1 MRKHVNEHIGE
12 LAIHAGGRDFVFRP
26 LFCRVAEL
34 GSPREI
40 LELVNESQVSGWDG
54 FVAAYQI
61 LITLADDDHTDED
74 LEWLLGRFFIE
85 EGHGLQYEAGQVD
98 FENIHILG
106 SKIIRDATIG
116 RPSNRDMA
124 KAKSSKPSKEFDPAE
139 FVAIGDAHLG
149 GVNWWNKTMIE
160 LQKACKAKTED
171 GKEEDSI
178 THEEITNLYDY
189 IDKRKTEKGV
199 K

>member
-34 GSPREI
+34 GSPKEI
-40 LELVNESQVSGWDG
+40 IKLLNDSQVGGWDG

-61 LITLADDDHTDED
+61 LIGLADDDHTDDE
-74 LEWLLGRFFIE
+74 LEWLLGRFWIE
-85 EGHGLQYEAGQVD
+85 EKCGLQYEAGQVD
-98 FENIHILG
+98 FQNIHILG
-106 SKIIRDATIG
+106 SKLIRDATIG
-116 RPSNRDMA
+116 RPSKRDLA
-124 KAKSSKPSKEFDPAE
+124 KSKSSKPMTEFDPAE
-139 FVAIGDAHLG
+139 FVAIGDAHLS

-160 LQKACKAKTED
+160 LQKACKAKTAD
-171 GKEEDSI
+171 GKEEDPI
-178 THEEITNLYDY
+178 THEDVTKLFDY
-189 IDKRKTEKGV
+189 IDKRKAEKGV